1 MQPQRGRS
9 VMAPLILAAVVV
21 FAWGMA
27 AAVLPAESHAAPTG
41 PTGGIFESA
50 MGGTVYAF
58 AEKSG

>member
-1 MQPQRGRS
+1 
-9 VMAPLILAAVVV
+9 MAPLILAAVVV